1 MNINRV
7 AIIIA
12 LVVFCSAFNAGASS
26 ENSENIKH
34 VKIGKQTW
42 MADNLG
48 VTAFRNGDVIA
59 DTPDAKS
66 WMKANARELPAF
78 SAYENSSNNREKW
91 GLLYNYFAVSDPRG
105 LCPLG
110 WRIPN
115 NKDWSELENQLGKG
129 TASFKMKS
137 KAGWIDNGNGSDE
150 SGFNGLPGGFRIQ
163 NGDFRLGLR
172 VAYWWSESEDD
183 MKQVTSILLFDY
195 DKQIFRIQY
204 PKQLGQ
210 SVRCIAAK

>member
-1 MNINRV
+1 MSVKSV
-7 AIIIA
+7 AIIFA
-12 LVVFCSAFNAGASS
+12 LAANGPASIS
-26 ENSENIKH
+26 DANEQKSITVKE
-34 VKIGKQTW
+34 VKIGNQIW
-42 MADNLG
+42 MADNLD
-48 VTAFRNGDVIA
+48 VTVFRNGDAIA

-66 WMKANARELPAF
+66 WMASNSYGIPAF
-78 SAYENSSNNREKW
+78 SIYENNPKYRKAW

-115 NKDWSELENQLGKG
+115 NKDWIELENHLGKE

-137 KAGWIDNGNGSDE
+137 KTGWINNGNGSDE
-150 SGFNGLPGGFRIQ
+150 SGFNGSPGGFRIQ

-172 VAYWWSESEDD
+172 VAYWWSESQDD
-183 MKQVTSILLFDY
+183 KQQVTSILLFDY
-195 DKQIFRIQY
+195 DKKIFRIQY

-210 SVRCIAAK
+210 SVRCISAR